1 MLIEAAGI
9 SKTFQQRK
17 SRSGEEAAVAAV
29 NGVSLSIAA
38 GSMLS
43 LVGASGSGKTTLL
56 RCIAGLETPDKG
68 VIRIGDREMF
78 ASSKAVNVP
87 TELRNLGLIFQSYAL
102 WPNLTV
108 AGNVA
113 YPLRRRGIAAPEC
126 SARVR
131 KYLRLVGCEHLEER
145 YPHQLSG
152 GQQQRI
158 ALARA
163 LVYEPSVM
171 LFDEPLSNLDPSLRE
186 RLRSQIREI
195 RRSVGFTGVY
205 VTHDLAEAFYLG
217 DQVAIMSSGS
227 ILQVGTPDDI
237 FLRPGSPVIAHFI
250 GAANV
255 CAGELTDGG
264 RTFQSAELGR
274 IPLGVSDRP
283 QGPDN
288 QPAVLMTRPE
298 SVRFRRTANGA
309 RAKIVDRMSM
319 GAFDEY
325 VLEFAN
331 GKRWRARLDR
341 STRRQDVGLKVDVDI
356 PPDAA
361 FVYPNPR
368 GEVFDGGDA

>member
-1 MLIEAAGI
+1 MLIEVAEI

-29 NGVSLSIAA
+29 NEVSISIAA

-56 RCIAGLETPDKG
+56 RCIAGLEAPDKG
-68 VIRIGDREMF
+68 AIRIGDREMF
-78 ASSKAVNVP
+78 SSSKAVNVP

-108 AGNVA
+108 GGNVA
-113 YPLRRRGIAAPEC
+113 YPLRRRGIGASEC
-126 SARVR
+126 SARVQ
-131 KYLRLVGCEHLEER
+131 KHLRLVGCEHLADR

-186 RLRSQIREI
+186 HLRSQIREI
-195 RRSVGFTGVY
+195 KRSVGFTGVY

-217 DQVAIMSSGS
+217 DQVAIISRGS

-237 FLRPGSPVIAHFI
+237 FLKPSSPVIAHFI

-255 CAGELTDGG
+255 SVGEIADGG

-274 IPLGVSDRP
+274 MPLGMTDLA
-283 QGPDN
+283 QGLEN

-298 SVRFRRTANGA
+298 SVRFQPTQNGA
-309 RAKIVDRMSM
+309 SARVVDRMSM

-325 VLEFAN
+325 VLEFPN

-341 STRRQDVGLKVDVDI
+341 SARRQDVGSRVHVDI
-356 PPDAA
+356 PSNAA

-368 GEVFDGGDA
+368 GEMFDGGDA